1 MLFVYDTHMIYIN
14 NILLDLYMRLGDI
27 ANVHIKIDR
36 VGLAI
41 KWLACPPNV
50 GSRPDRGRHKT
61 VTNRLPA

>member
-27 ANVHIKIDR
+27 ANVQIKTDR
-36 VGLAI
+36 VGLA

-50 GSRPDRGRHKT
+50 GSHPDRGHHKT